1 VRDVR
6 LAVFDG
12 DASRASRQLV
22 DVFSA
27 AQYFKPFP
35 ALTRADATRRLDAEH
50 ASAALIIEPDF
61 GKDAASGKSPD
72 VQILMDGADNTIAGV
87 IGGYLAGIQ
96 RSATETLLGTP
107 LPTPIRLD
115 TRFLFNPE
123 LNSRWFIIPG
133 LVVIVIGLL
142 STLLT
147 ALTVA
152 REWEN
157 GSMEL
162 LLSTP
167 VEPAD
172 IILGKLA
179 PYLVLGIASVTFV
192 YVVARVV
199 FHVPFVGSH
208 LLFALAGL
216 LFLCATLAQGLMIS
230 VVTRQQALAMQI
242 SIMSG
247 LLPSMLLS
255 GFIFP
260 IESMP
265 TFFRYF
271 TAILPARWFMAVAR
285 GVFLKGAGW
294 GELMQPLCMLALL
307 GTLLIIMAT
316 KRFKR
321 DLEP

>member
-1 VRDVR
+1 MF
-6 LAVFDG
+6 AG
-12 DASRASRQLV
+12 S
-22 DVFSA
+22 
-27 AQYFKPFP
+27 QYFKPFP
-35 ALTRADATRRLDAEH
+35 TASLGEAFHYLDSER

-61 GKDAASGKSPD
+61 GKDAGAGRSPKA
-72 VQILMDGADNTIAGV
+72 QLLLDGADNTIAGV
-87 IGGYLAGIQ
+87 IVGYLDGIR
-96 RSATETLLGTP
+96 RSATGRLLGSAPPET
-107 LPTPIRLD
+107 IRLN
-115 TRFLFNPE
+115 TRFLFNRE
-123 LNSRWFIIPG
+123 LSSKWFVIPG
-133 LVVIVIGLL
+133 LVVVVIGLL

-167 VEPAD
+167 LEPLE
-172 IILGKLA
+172 IILGKIA
-179 PYLVLGIASVTFV
+179 PYLVLGVASVVFV
-192 YVVARVV
+192 YAVARLV

-208 LLFALAGL
+208 LLFSFSVL
-216 LFLCATLAQGLMIS
+216 LFLCSTLAQGLLIS
-230 VVTRQQALAMQI
+230 VVTRSQPLAMQI
-242 SIMSG
+242 SIITG

-265 TFFRYF
+265 VFFQYF
-271 TAILPARWFMAVAR
+271 TAILPARWFMVIAR
-285 GVFLKGAGW
+285 GIFLKGAGVS
-294 GELMQPLCMLALL
+294 ELAVPLTVLAFMSALMIL
-307 GTLLIIMAT
+307 VST